1 MSQLCVYV
9 SQVGITLFS
18 NDIQCNMMESSS
30 ILLSFTLMEVLIMMY
45 MYIVE
50 VIRSL
55 LDPTRTYRQLCSLAI
70 SSVFPSLGSRGNA
83 AILRPTEV
91 NCCKRM
97 PFKDHQNTQVLNST
111 GNTYSHARLLNNVCF

>member
-1 MSQLCVYV
+1 MSQLCVYG

>member
-9 SQVGITLFS
+9 SQVGITLFR

-45 MYIVE
+45 IVK